1 MIRYLTLSVAALS
14 LASCG
19 GDLAERGLNI
29 VLNEPTETS
38 SGQFPRFTPL
48 LQSPQAYALQA
59 TLVDSGVQGGF
70 LLESRRGTIESWLG
84 NDGIGLTFDRG
95 LLHGTRGLNAGL
107 LASDVTDTA
116 ALVLSGRAGM
126 ADRIMTYLDGN
137 DRAQIRAYRCEIKSQ
152 GPQALTLDNGPAPTR
167 LMSEDCNSLD
177 ESFQNLYWVD
187 TRSNLIVQSRQWTG
201 AEYGQM
207 DIRVIY
213 NFR

>member
-1 MIRYLTLSVAALS
+1 MIRFLILSLMTLT

-19 GDLAERGLNI
+19 GNLG
-29 VLNEPTETS
+29 EPNDAP

-59 TLVDSGVQGGF
+59 TLVRSGVKGGF
-70 LLESRRGTIESWLG
+70 LLESRQGSIESWLG
-84 NDGIGLTFDRG
+84 NDGISLTLDRG
-95 LLHGTRGLNAGL
+95 LLHGTRGLSAGL
-107 LASDVTDTA
+107 LASDVSDSA
-116 ALVLSGRAGM
+116 ALVLSGSTGI

-137 DRAQIRAYRCEIKSQ
+137 DRAQIRAYSCEIKVQ
-152 GPQALTLDNGPAPTR
+152 GPKTLTLDNGPAPTR

-177 ESFQNLYWVD
+177 GTFQNLYWVD

-201 AEYGQM
+201 EEFGEM